1 MNKEKYIVSKGLFLA
16 SFIMAIVV
24 YSINLI
30 LYIISFVEAT
40 GHLTFS
46 SYWYVYLTIVLGIF
60 LALGFILYSAW
71 ILAFTKDKSNGGQSL
86 IKFLSVYVLAS
97 ATYSFLSSAFTAIYV
112 YTVAAIVTLVLSI
125 LQLAVGIV
133 CALLSKKSPKVARI
147 VLIVVF
153 ILFAISELLNII
165 FYIID
170 SSKFNSF
177 NFLGMITPMLV
188 LAFEIVVL
196 IALFLMKI
204 KAENGEEAESTSL
217 AKKESLPKQEISQEE
232 KLNLLLKYK
241 SLLDNGVITQEE
253 FDVKKKELL

>member
-24 YSINLI
+24 YSISLI

-71 ILAFTKDKSNGGQSL
+71 VLAFTKDKNNGGQFL

-133 CALLSKKSPKVARI
+133 CALLSKKSPKV
-147 VLIVVF
+147 VLHP
-153 ILFAISELLNII
+153 SHWTLNR
-165 FYIID
+165 
-170 SSKFNSF
+170 
-177 NFLGMITPMLV
+177 T
-188 LAFEIVVL
+188 
-196 IALFLMKI
+196 IA
-204 KAENGEEAESTSL
+204 
-217 AKKESLPKQEISQEE
+217 QH
-232 KLNLLLKYK
+232 
-241 SLLDNGVITQEE
+241 
-253 FDVKKKELL
+253 